1 MLSQID
7 DEGHRFQLLRN
18 ITDHKPYGNAIA
30 ISDGFINSRNGN
42 NGPKNNT
49 DGWKL
54 QVEWKDIAT
63 SWVPLKDIKASNPI
77 ELSEYTINNNI
88 EHKPFF
94 HWLVRKL

>member
-1 MLSQID
+1 MIKI
-7 DEGHRFQLLRN
+7 N
-18 ITDHKPYGNAIA
+18 KHKSDGNTIS
-30 ISDGFINSRNGN
+30 ISDGFIKSTNGN
-42 NGPKNNT
+42 NVTKKIT
-49 DGWKL
+49 DVWKL